1 MTSGSARLVAI
12 NLGFSGCLAMFLSLE
27 EWRKWSAKPGRE
39 TLPQDQWFTR
49 GVAKCAWRIARAE
62 LGGDSGRDTS
72 LCRRYIPVSRM
83 AGRYLAATLPPS
95 PPPLSTAKDSPLSWL
110 NRQVAVK
117 ISKDWSRP

>member
-1 MTSGSARLVAI
+1 MPGGGNFAAGSVVYAGSCKKALDGSA
-12 NLGFSGCLAMFLSLE
+12 G
-27 EWRKWSAKPGRE
+27 
-39 TLPQDQWFTR
+39 
-49 GVAKCAWRIARAE
+49 AE